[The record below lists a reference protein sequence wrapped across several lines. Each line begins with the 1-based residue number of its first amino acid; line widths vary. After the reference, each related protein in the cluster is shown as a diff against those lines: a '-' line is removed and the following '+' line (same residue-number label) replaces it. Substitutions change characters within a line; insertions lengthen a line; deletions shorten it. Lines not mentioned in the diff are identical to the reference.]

1 MMVAARADGK
11 IVLPF
16 LDEDHLGA
24 GGAFVPQRFGGG
36 FLLRHEGQRVA
47 AAVDPAH
54 AAVSRK
60 CGLLAFSAP
69 RSEEHTSELQSL
81 MRTSYAVSCLKQK
94 TTTIKPSTNNE
105 SWQT

>member
-47 AAVDPAH
+47 DAVDPAH

-69 RSEEHTSELQSL
+69 RRAATKSLTKGAAASPCEDRKSTRLTSSH
-81 MRTSYAVSCLKQK
+81 
-94 TTTIKPSTNNE
+94 
-105 SWQT
+105 